1 LRNDGIDLRKL
12 MERAD
17 KEAKEQGKEE
27 AEYDTMYWHPAAL
40 GSGKGQTGADDGYV
54 VFTMADWDLLK
65 GSEIRY
71 EEPKWLISLLSHVKY
86 Y

>member
-1 LRNDGIDLRKL
+1 MHNNKQNKVPLRTDGIDLRKL

-17 KEAKEQGKEE
+17 KEAKEPGKEE

-40 GSGKGQTGADDGYV
+40 GSGKGKSGGDDGYV

-65 GSEIRY
+65 GSVDVEGGA
-71 EEPKWLISLLSHVKY
+71 KL
-86 Y
+86 